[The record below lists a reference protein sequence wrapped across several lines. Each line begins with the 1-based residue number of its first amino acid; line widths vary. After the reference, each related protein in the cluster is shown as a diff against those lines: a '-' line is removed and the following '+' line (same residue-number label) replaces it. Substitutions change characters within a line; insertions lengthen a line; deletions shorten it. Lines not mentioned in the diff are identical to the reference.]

1 CARDR
6 DDGGELY
13 TFTII
18 TTRPNALLKPIHDR
32 MPVIYDG
39 EMGRQWL
46 RGPFGNRRM
55 DLDLVLQPIH
65 RGKWKP
71 TRFRRWSI
79 RRKTIERNALSELTV
94 AQSKANSGFS
104 KAQPSS
110 IPMVAL
116 PRHSN
121 VSIYLVGV
129 RASFHNQRH
138 RPPKTI
144 KATTL

>member
-1 CARDR
+1 MEKWVGSGFGDR
-6 DDGGELY
+6 LETDGWTL
-13 TFTII
+13 I
-18 TTRPNALLKPIHDR
+18 LCC
-32 MPVIYDG
+32 
-39 EMGRQWL
+39 
-46 RGPFGNRRM
+46 NRF
-55 DLDLVLQPIH
+55 H

-144 KATTL
+144 KATTLGHKGIA

>member
-1 CARDR
+1 
-6 DDGGELY
+6 
-13 TFTII
+13 
-18 TTRPNALLKPIHDR
+18 
-32 MPVIYDG
+32 
-39 EMGRQWL
+39 
-46 RGPFGNRRM
+46 M
-55 DLDLVLQPIH
+55 DLDLVLQPIPS
-65 RGKWKP
+65 GQMEAYEVS
-71 TRFRRWSI
+71 TLSI

-144 KATTL
+144 KATTLGHNGIA